1 MDRRPA
7 PAERTTLINEPNPN
21 AADLGYGLLDLDL
34 GRAWVDG
41 LLMVGALFVWFRGTS
56 GTEDV
61 LDDDLEREEDPILV
75 S

>member
-1 MDRRPA
+1 MTVRRSSTWCEQA
-7 PAERTTLINEPNPN
+7 FVIGMRYALL
-21 AADLGYGLLDLDL
+21 LG
-34 GRAWVDG
+34 VG